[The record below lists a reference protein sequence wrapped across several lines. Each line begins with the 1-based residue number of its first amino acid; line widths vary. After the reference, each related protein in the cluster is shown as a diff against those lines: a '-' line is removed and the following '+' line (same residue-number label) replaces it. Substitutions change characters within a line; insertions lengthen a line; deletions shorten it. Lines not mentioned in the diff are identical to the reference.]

1 MQQLN
6 DMGYRSIYLTDD
18 HFLLKRERINAI
30 CNGIIER
37 KLEFRWGCE
46 GRVDATAIDQL
57 PIMRQAGEGTANNA
71 AGTCR
76 IRMGGGDADAVET
89 VVCDNGFDQAI
100 GGGSIVVHTK

>member
-1 MQQLN
+1 
-6 DMGYRSIYLTDD
+6 MGRMPPSGRCYGLAS
-18 HFLLKRERINAI
+18 
-30 CNGIIER
+30 NGSAG
-37 KLEFRWGCE
+37 EF
-46 GRVDATAIDQL
+46 
-57 PIMRQAGEGTANNA
+57 MRQAGGGTANNA